1 VPLTNVTKKKVI
13 TIPCKDEYIFQ
24 YVSIL
29 YLYGILI
36 FDIFGSKNKYNQ
48 KSKKQKKDEKNLPGL
63 GPAGVRWLV
72 ATDLV
77 GV

>member
-1 VPLTNVTKKKVI
+1 LN
-13 TIPCKDEYIFQ
+13 
-24 YVSIL
+24 IL
-29 YLYGILI
+29 KYLIILK
-36 FDIFGSKNKYNQ
+36 FNIFGSKNKYKQNR
-48 KSKKQKKDEKNLPGL
+48 KKEKKKKEKKDEKNLPGL